1 MESCEV
7 LIVGGGPAG
16 STCAAELVAAG
27 LDVLL
32 LDRDVFPRAKPCAGW
47 ITPAVLEALAIAPA
61 EYGAGRILQAISGF
75 RTSMMGKP
83 EVVTRYDEI
92 VSYGIRRAEFDHYL
106 LERSG
111 VRRRLGEG
119 VGSLERQNGGWL
131 VNGKIKARLLVG
143 AGGHFCPVARRL
155 GARIGQE
162 TVVVAR
168 VAEEVLTPEEEER
181 CRVTADTP
189 ALFFTPDL
197 QGYGWIFR
205 KGNLLNV
212 GFGRHDRED
221 FVRHFEEFRIFL
233 IARGELPA
241 DFSGPF
247 QGHAYCLSERRPG
260 RRCVGTGALLI
271 GDAAGLAA
279 VHSGEGILPA
289 IQSALL
295 AAAIIVAAQGDYRLA
310 TLETYAAR
318 LARPHFPSFSLP
330 SRLAQRLGPYLL
342 STPWATRHLILNRW
356 FLHADQP
363 VRMSS
368 SEKTLFF

>member
-16 STCAAELVAAG
+16 STCAAELVQAG

-32 LDRDVFPRAKPCAGW
+32 LDRSVFPRSKPCAGW
-47 ITPAVLEALAIAPA
+47 ITPAVLEALRIKAE
-61 EYGAGRILQAISGF
+61 EYGQGRLLQEISGF
-75 RTSMMGKP
+75 RTSLMFGP
-83 EVVTRYDEI
+83 ELVTRYNGI
-92 VSYGIRRAEFDHYL
+92 VSYGIRRDEFDHYL

-119 VGSLERQNGGWL
+119 VENLERQNGGWL
-131 VNGKIKARLLVG
+131 VNGRIKARLLVG

-162 TVVVAR
+162 AVVVAR
-168 VAEEVLTPEEEER
+168 VAEEVLTPEQQQR

-212 GFGRHDRED
+212 GFGRQDRED
-221 FVRHFEEFRIFL
+221 FLRHFEEFRTFL
-233 IARGELPA
+233 VARGELPP
-241 DFSGPF
+241 DFTGHF
-247 QGHAYCLSERRPG
+247 QGHTYCLEDRRQG

-271 GDAAGLAA
+271 GDAVGLAG

-295 AAAIIVAAQGDYRLA
+295 AAAIIVAARGDYRCA

-318 LARPHFPSFSLP
+318 VARPYLPSFSLP
-330 SRLAQRLGPYLL
+330 SRFAQRLGAYLL
-342 STPWATRHLILNRW
+342 ATPWATRHLILNRW
-356 FLHADQP
+356 FLHAGSP
-363 VRMSS
+363 GLVP
-368 SEKTLFF
+368 